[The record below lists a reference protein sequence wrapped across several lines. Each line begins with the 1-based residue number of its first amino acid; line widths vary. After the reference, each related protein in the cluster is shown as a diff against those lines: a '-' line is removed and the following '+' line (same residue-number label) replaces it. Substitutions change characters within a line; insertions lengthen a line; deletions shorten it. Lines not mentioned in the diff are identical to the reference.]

1 MHSLRK
7 WALPGALLVA
17 AAACNTDRLAI
28 PNYNAPTVAGVATD
42 PNGIQLLVT
51 GIQSGQRGGHG
62 GWVSDAGVFG
72 RESYNYFPTDGRTV
86 SNYLIGVLNPQRLE
100 RAGFASGN
108 WTGPYQ
114 NMKNEVNL
122 ITAANASALATDKKN
137 GVIGFAKTMRA
148 YDLYIIAA
156 SRDSLG
162 GPTEIAADP
171 STPAPFVSRDSMF
184 RAITGLLDEGKTAL
198 LGAGTSFSFQLT
210 AGFAGFDT
218 PAGFLKFN
226 RALKARVEVIRG
238 SQGCGATCYTTAL
251 TALGESFVTPVGA
264 AASQS
269 ALDVGPQHLYSAA
282 SGDAQNPLSFAVQNY
297 RFAHK
302 SVVTDAQKQADGVTL
317 DDRVLRKVTA
327 LAVPVSPPGGIN
339 IAAEYRFLMYATNS
353 TPASIIRN
361 EELILLRAEANIA
374 TGNTASALA
383 DLNNIRA
390 VSGKLPPIAV
400 ANLDALMYE
409 KRMSTLNEGLR
420 WVDMR
425 RWGRLA
431 QLPIDKAGQFV
442 AKVMPIPQAECDARL
457 SAPPNGCLANQ

>member
-17 AAACNTDRLAI
+17 AAACNADRLSI
-28 PNYNAPTVAGVATD
+28 PNYNSPTVAGVATD
-42 PNGIQLLVT
+42 PNGVQLLVT
-51 GIQSGQRGGHG
+51 GIQAGQRGGHA
-62 GWVSDAGVFG
+62 GWLSDAGVFG
-72 RESYNYFPTDGRTV
+72 RESYNYFPTDGRSV

-122 ITAANASALATDKKN
+122 IAAANASALTAAQKS

-156 SRDSLG
+156 TRDSLG
-162 GPTEIAADP
+162 GPVDIAVDP
-171 STPAPFVSRDSMF
+171 ATPAPFVSRDSMYK
-184 RAITGLLDEGKTAL
+184 AISGFLDEGKTAL
-198 LGAGTSFSFQLT
+198 QAAGATFAFSLH

-218 PAGFLKFN
+218 PAGFLKYN

-238 SQGCGATCYTTAL
+238 SQGCGATCYNAAL
-251 TALGESFVTPVGA
+251 AALAESFVTPVGA
-264 AASQS
+264 ASS
-269 ALDVGPQHLYSAA
+269 VTALDAGPAHLYSAA
-282 SGDAQNPLSFAVQNY
+282 SGDAQNSASFSVQNY
-297 RFAHK
+297 KFAHK

-317 DDRVLRKVTA
+317 DDRVVRKVTA
-327 LAVPVSPPGGIN
+327 LSVAVSPPNSIN

-353 TPASIIRN
+353 SPSPIIRN

-374 TGNTASALA
+374 TGNAAAALS
-383 DLNNIRA
+383 DINNIRA
-390 VSGKLPPIAV
+390 VSGKLAPVAT

-409 KRMSTLNEGLR
+409 KRMSTLYEGLR

-425 RWGRLA
+425 RWNRLA

-442 AKVMPIPQAECDARL
+442 AKVMPIPQAECDARTTK
-457 SAPPNGCLANQ
+457 PNGCGDNQ

>member
-7 WALPGALLVA
+7 WALPGAFLVA
-17 AAACNTDRLAI
+17 AAGCNADRLAI
-28 PNYNAPTVAGVATD
+28 PNYNSPTVAGVATD

-51 GIQSGQRGGHG
+51 GIQSGQRGVHG
-62 GWVSDAGVFG
+62 GWVSDAGVFA

-86 SNYLIGVLNPQRLE
+86 SNYLIGILNPQRLE

-122 ITAANASALATDKKN
+122 ITAANASTLPTDKKN

-156 SRDSLG
+156 ARDSLG
-162 GPTEIAADP
+162 GPTEVAADP
-171 STPAPFVSRDSMF
+171 STPAPFVSRDSMYK
-184 RAITGLLDEGKTAL
+184 AISGLLDEGKTSL
-198 LGAGTSFSFQLT
+198 IGAGTSFGFLLHS
-210 AGFAGFDT
+210 GFAGFDT
-218 PAGFLKFN
+218 PTGFLKFN

-251 TALGESFVTPVGA
+251 TALGESFVSPVGG
-264 AASQS
+264 AASLT
-269 ALDVGPQHLYSAA
+269 ALDVGPAHVYSAA
-282 SGDAQNPLSFAVQNY
+282 SGDAQNSLSFAVQNY

-317 DDRVLRKVTA
+317 DDRVVRKVTA

-339 IAAEYRFLMYATNS
+339 IAAEYRFLLYPTNS
-353 TPASIIRN
+353 SPSPIIRN
-361 EELILLRAEANIA
+361 EELMLLRAEANIA
-374 TGNTASALA
+374 TGNTAAALS
-383 DLNNIRA
+383 DINNIRA
-390 VSGKLPPIAV
+390 VSGKLAPVAT

-431 QLPIDKAGQFV
+431 QLPIDKSGQFV
-442 AKVMPIPQAECDARL
+442 ARVMPIPQAECDARTTK
-457 SAPPNGCLANQ
+457 PNGCLDGQ

>member
-1 MHSLRK
+1 MHSLRT

-17 AAACNTDRLAI
+17 AAACSADRLAI
-28 PNYNAPTVAGVATD
+28 PNYNSPTVAGVAGD

-51 GIQSGQRGGHG
+51 GILAGQRGVHS
-62 GWVSDAGVFG
+62 GWVSDAAVFG
-72 RESYNYFPTDGRTV
+72 REGYNYFPTDGRTV
-86 SNYLIGVLNPQRLE
+86 SNYLIGILNPQRLE

-114 NMKNEVNL
+114 DMKNEVNL
-122 ITAANASALATDKKN
+122 ITAANSSTLPTDKKN

-162 GPTEIAADP
+162 GPVDIPADP
-171 STPAPFVSRDSMF
+171 STPAAFVSRDSLY
-184 RAITGLLDEGKTAL
+184 RAVSGMLDDGKTAL
-198 LGAGTSFSFQLT
+198 AAAGTSFSFSLHSGYT
-210 AGFAGFDT
+210 GFDT
-218 PAGFLKFN
+218 PATFLKFN

-238 SQGCGATCYTTAL
+238 STGCGATCYTAAL

-264 AASQS
+264 ASSQ
-269 ALDVGPQHLYSAA
+269 AVLDLGVYHIYSTAA
-282 SGDAQNPLSFAVQNY
+282 GDAVNANSFQQQNY
-297 RFAHK
+297 KFAHK
-302 SVVTDAQKQADGVTL
+302 SVITDAQKQADGVTL
-317 DDRVLRKVTA
+317 DDRVVRKVAA

-339 IAAEYRFLMYATNS
+339 IAAEYYFTMYP
-353 TPASIIRN
+353 TPSSQAGIIRN

-374 TGNTASALA
+374 TGNAAAALQ
-383 DLNNIRA
+383 DINNIRV
-390 VSGKLPPIAV
+390 VSGKLAPIAA

-409 KRMSTLNEGLR
+409 KRMSTLYEGLR

-425 RWGRLA
+425 RWGRLP

-442 AKVMPIPQAECDARL
+442 AKVMPIPQAECDARTTK
-457 SAPPNGCLANQ
+457 PNGCLDGQ

>member
-17 AAACNTDRLAI
+17 AAACSSDRLSI
-28 PNYNAPTVAGVATD
+28 PNYNSPTVSGVATD
-42 PNGIQLLVT
+42 PNGVQLLVT
-51 GIQSGQRGGHG
+51 GIQAGERGMIG
-62 GWVSDAGVFG
+62 GWISDAGVFG

-86 SNYLIGVLNPQRLE
+86 SNYLIGILNPQRLE

-122 ITAANASALATDKKN
+122 IAAANASALPADKKN

-148 YDLYIIAA
+148 YDLFIVAA

-162 GPTEIAADP
+162 GPVDIPDNPATAA
-171 STPAPFVSRDSMF
+171 AFVSRDSLYKAASGF
-184 RAITGLLDEGKTAL
+184 LDDGKTAL
-198 LGAGTSFSFQLT
+198 LAAGTTFSFQLT
-210 AGFAGFDT
+210 SGFAGFDT

-226 RALKARVEVIRG
+226 RALKARIEVMRG
-238 SQGCGATCYTTAL
+238 SMGCGATCYNTAL
-251 TALGESFVTPVGA
+251 TALGESFATPVGA
-264 AASQS
+264 AASQ
-269 ALDVGPQHLYSAA
+269 ATLDLGPQHVFSAA
-282 SGDAQNPLSFAVQNY
+282 SGDAQNGLSFLVQNY
-297 RFAHK
+297 RFAHA
-302 SVVTDAQKQADGVTL
+302 SVFTDAQKQADGVTL
-317 DDRVLRKVTA
+317 DDRVNRKVVM

-339 IAAEYRFLMYATNS
+339 IAATARFLMYPTNS
-353 TPASIIRN
+353 SPVPLIRN

-374 TGNTASALA
+374 TGNAAAALA
-383 DLNNIRA
+383 DINNIRA
-390 VSGKLPPIAV
+390 VSGKLPPVAV

-420 WVDMR
+420 WIDMR

-431 QLPIDKAGQFV
+431 QLPIDKPGQFV
-442 AKVMPIPQAECDARL
+442 AKVMPIPQAECDARP
-457 SAPPNGCLANQ
+457 APKPNGCGDGQ

>member
-17 AAACNTDRLAI
+17 AAACNSDRLAI
-28 PNYNAPTVAGVATD
+28 PNYNSPTVAGVATD

-51 GIQSGQRGGHG
+51 GIQAGQRGEHAA
-62 GWVSDAGVFG
+62 WISDAGVFG

-86 SNYLIGVLNPQRLE
+86 SNYLIGVLNPQRIE
-100 RAGFASGN
+100 RAGFASGR

-114 NMKNEVNL
+114 NQKNEVNL
-122 ITAANASALATDKKN
+122 IAAANASTLATDKKN

-171 STPAPFVSRDSMF
+171 STPAPFVSRDSMYK
-184 RAITGLLDEGKTAL
+184 AITGLLDEGKTAL
-198 LGAGTSFSFQLT
+198 LGAGTTFAFSLH
-210 AGFAGFDT
+210 AGFAGFNT

-238 SQGCGATCYTTAL
+238 SQGCGATCYNAAL
-251 TALGESFVTPVGA
+251 TALGESFVTAVGA
-264 AASQS
+264 AGSQ
-269 ALDVGPQHLYSAA
+269 AQLDAGPMHLYSTAA
-282 SGDAQNPLSFAVQNY
+282 GDGQNANSFAVRNFI
-297 RFAHK
+297 FAHK
-302 SVVTDAQKQADGVTL
+302 SVLADAQKQADGVTL
-317 DDRVLRKVTA
+317 DDRVVRKVTA
-327 LAVPVSPPGGIN
+327 LAVAVAPPNNIN
-339 IAAEYRFLMYATNS
+339 IAAEYRFLLYATPS
-353 TPASIIRN
+353 SPASIIRN

-374 TGNTASALA
+374 TGNAASALA

-390 VSGKLPPIAV
+390 VSGKLPAIAT
-400 ANLDALMYE
+400 ANLDALVYE
-409 KRMSTLNEGLR
+409 KRMSTLFEGLR

-425 RWGRLA
+425 RWNRLA
-431 QLPIDKAGQFV
+431 QLPIDKPGMFV

-457 SAPPNGCLANQ
+457 AAPPNGCLANQ